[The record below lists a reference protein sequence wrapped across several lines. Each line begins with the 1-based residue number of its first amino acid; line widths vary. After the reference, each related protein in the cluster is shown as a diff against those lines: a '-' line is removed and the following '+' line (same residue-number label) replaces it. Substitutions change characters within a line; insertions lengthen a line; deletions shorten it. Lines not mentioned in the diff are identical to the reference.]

1 MPDTGFRRD
10 RLTIYSYILLLAY
23 VWALYGVGPALLML
37 REELDYTRTVSSLHS
52 VALSAGIITV
62 GFIGA
67 RVTKA
72 IGRARAI
79 EIGSVG
85 VALGVLLL
93 MYAPTPL
100 LSIPGGFLI
109 GFGGSLLTNPMNAF
123 LTLHHRHNGPKAITE
138 SNAGAAFAGLIAP
151 LFIGGLVA
159 LNVDWRYALLT
170 GVAVLVI
177 GHAMRG
183 NPSELEIEEPPHE
196 HATGRLP
203 ALYWQNWLALALCI
217 GAEFSFMLWS
227 GDLLRDR
234 AQVSTAVAAAGLS
247 AVAIGMTV
255 SRIASSRLLKHF
267 NMHQL
272 FVAATVL
279 ALAMWFPL
287 WFSTSAP
294 IMLAAM
300 FVIGLGLGAHFPLG
314 MSRLLKAAP
323 GMVEEAAARSSLAA
337 GLAGAIMPF
346 ALGVIGDAVGIHTA
360 FIAVPVLFVL
370 ALVMAVRYPVR
381 G

>member
-1 MPDTGFRRD
+1 
-10 RLTIYSYILLLAY
+10 
-23 VWALYGVGPALLML
+23 
-37 REELDYTRTVSSLHS
+37 
-52 VALSAGIITV
+52 
-62 GFIGA
+62 
-67 RVTKA
+67 
-72 IGRARAI
+72 
-79 EIGSVG
+79 
-85 VALGVLLL
+85 
-93 MYAPTPL
+93 
-100 LSIPGGFLI
+100 
-109 GFGGSLLTNPMNAF
+109 
-123 LTLHHRHNGPKAITE
+123 
-138 SNAGAAFAGLIAP
+138 
-151 LFIGGLVA
+151 
-159 LNVDWRYALLT
+159 
-170 GVAVLVI
+170 
-177 GHAMRG
+177 
-183 NPSELEIEEPPHE
+183 
-196 HATGRLP
+196 
-203 ALYWQNWLALALCI
+203 
-217 GAEFSFMLWS
+217 
-227 GDLLRDR
+227 
-234 AQVSTAVAAAGLS
+234 
-247 AVAIGMTV
+247 
-255 SRIASSRLLKHF
+255 
-267 NMHQL
+267 MHQL